1 GLDQER
7 IARIDLRRFDF
18 ARGKFFYLAIRAL
31 DRNSI
36 RQRVLAAVQ
45 SPRRADGPLH
55 MGVNRRRPAHAYL
68 VCHAETT
75 AKLAGTAGVLAQG
88 ASLDDD
94 RTLGFGRFYR
104 RVVRVAVIKTHRR
117 AHAVL
122 IVLGA
127 PTTTWMADM
136 RPEKAPGRCIE
147 TMRVDGTEIGVMSGD
162 RAFRT
167 RRRQGAKNRIAHGH

>member
-1 GLDQER
+1 
-7 IARIDLRRFDF
+7 
-18 ARGKFFYLAIRAL
+18 
-31 DRNSI
+31 
-36 RQRVLAAVQ
+36 
-45 SPRRADGPLH
+45 
-55 MGVNRRRPAHAYL
+55 MGVNRRRPAHAHF

-75 AKLAGTAGVLAQG
+75 AKLARTAGVLAQG

-104 RVVRVAVIKTHRR
+104 RVVRVTVIKTHSR

-147 TMRVDGTEIGVMSGD
+147 TMWVDGTEIGVRSGD
-162 RAFRT
+162 RTFRT
-167 RRRQGAKNRIAHGH
+167 RRRQRTKNRIAHGHRHGHPDTHRRRLHRAHHSPRRKNDLERPKRAVVDRQ